1 MAGPDPVRNWTR
13 RSGRDAVYARMSENT
28 NAGRAHDPVR
38 DKYFHAVSWDYTSR
52 DPQVARLR
60 ERLAAEYDGRP
71 AIPAGMDAGRFMG
84 SSRLA
89 VRTLFERMASHGL
102 LTDPDGLYAAMF
114 PFPRHAVHRR
124 PDRHGRPVRRIAGRG
139 VRGRPA
145 PRIGCGRDVRHG
157 GKGSIMVSSGRKA
170 SLEVPLFWV
179 FALLGTAAVYRWLG
193 LGVQAVLGAL
203 GVAWPFWAC
212 LPIGMLLVVAPA
224 CVWFAYEM
232 RHAA

>member
-1 MAGPDPVRNWTR
+1 MAGPDPVRTWTR

-38 DKYFHAVSWDYTSR
+38 DKYVHAVSWDYTSR

-102 LTDPDGLYAAMF
+102 LADPDGLYAAMF
-114 PFPRHAVHRR
+114 PFPDMPCIGDLIVMDALSAGLRGAESADGRR
-124 PDRHGRPVRRIAGRG
+124 
-139 VRGRPA
+139 
-145 PRIGCGRDVRHG
+145 
-157 GKGSIMVSSGRKA
+157 
-170 SLEVPLFWV
+170 
-179 FALLGTAAVYRWLG
+179 TA
-193 LGVQAVLGAL
+193 
-203 GVAWPFWAC
+203 
-212 LPIGMLLVVAPA
+212 
-224 CVWFAYEM
+224 
-232 RHAA
+232 